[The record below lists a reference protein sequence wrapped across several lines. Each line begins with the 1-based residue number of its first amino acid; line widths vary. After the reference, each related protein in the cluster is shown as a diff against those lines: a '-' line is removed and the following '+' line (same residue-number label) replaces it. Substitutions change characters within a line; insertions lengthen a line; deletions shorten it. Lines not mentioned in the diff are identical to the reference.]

1 MGKVVKKFNF
11 EKLTNTLKKG
21 QKIISTHSSNA
32 INSFKKNNKQK
43 NISKK
48 SLAQEKKQINKDI
61 KQGNKVVSIKMKLLG
76 VVAIS
81 MVVLFSVMA
90 VLVLNFTTKNYN
102 EVSLDS
108 LAFSDKYMEASVE
121 KFFLKYSTIIEQMA
135 NDQSIIKFAET
146 LKKEDNVKSNTYYK
160 TVFDTLVN
168 NAKIDEENIVVLY
181 VAANNAN
188 RAVGSDNWIS
198 DDDYSVRTSE
208 WYECVYQKETYITT
222 PYLDEITNNTV
233 VTISTPVY
241 NNDRTKV
248 VGAVAIDVNAST
260 LTNMLTSQSLGETG
274 YYMLL
279 SKDNTIVSHVNSDL
293 ALKNVNVANIDKKM
307 VSIIINNDINKQ
319 KVQKELSS
327 QADATSSNLDGE
339 QTSVTNETSYQE
351 DYQMMQYLNNEEL
364 CYGACLF
371 VGDTGWKIVSALPVS
386 EFNENST
393 RVLIVTATIMII
405 ILAVLLIIIYIT
417 VSGMINPLKKLTV
430 ITQKLAKG
438 ELDVDIN
445 VKSKDEIGLL
455 AKSLTNLVS
464 RLKEYIVYIEEIS
477 EALNTV
483 STGQLKVE
491 LKQSYEGEFGKIKV
505 ALNNLSSMLINTM
518 KNVIK
523 VSAQVNQGAEQVAAG
538 SQALSQGATQQAS
551 SIQEL
556 SATINDISNQIKGNA
571 ANAKLAGDMSS
582 KAGKGVTKGNASV
595 QEMVVAMNDIA
606 EKSNQISKIIKTIDD
621 IAFQTNILSIN
632 AAIEAAKAGTAGKGF
647 AVVANEVK
655 GLANKSA
662 EAAKNTANLIKDT
675 VKSIENGTQTAD
687 ETAEVLKNV
696 VKEVNS
702 SNEFIQQI
710 SKASDEQASG
720 AAQISIGVDQIS
732 SVVQNNSATAEQSA
746 ASAEELN
753 RQSAMLKQLVD
764 VFKFDDVSEEN
775 N

>member
-1 MGKVVKKFNF
+1 
-11 EKLTNTLKKG
+11 
-21 QKIISTHSSNA
+21 
-32 INSFKKNNKQK
+32 
-43 NISKK
+43 
-48 SLAQEKKQINKDI
+48 
-61 KQGNKVVSIKMKLLG
+61 
-76 VVAIS
+76 
-81 MVVLFSVMA
+81 
-90 VLVLNFTTKNYN
+90 
-102 EVSLDS
+102 
-108 LAFSDKYMEASVE
+108 
-121 KFFLKYSTIIEQMA
+121 
-135 NDQSIIKFAET
+135 
-146 LKKEDNVKSNTYYK
+146 
-160 TVFDTLVN
+160 
-168 NAKIDEENIVVLY
+168 
-181 VAANNAN
+181 
-188 RAVGSDNWIS
+188 
-198 DDDYSVRTSE
+198 
-208 WYECVYQKETYITT
+208 
-222 PYLDEITNNTV
+222 
-233 VTISTPVY
+233 
-241 NNDRTKV
+241 
-248 VGAVAIDVNAST
+248 
-260 LTNMLTSQSLGETG
+260 
-274 YYMLL
+274 
-279 SKDNTIVSHVNSDL
+279 
-293 ALKNVNVANIDKKM
+293 ANIDKKM

-464 RLKEYIVYIEEIS
+464 RLKEYIVYIDEIS